1 MTTVSTEASRCA
13 VPISRP
19 VPGTTQPS
27 TPRRIIAEAFAAPA
41 PDLLDSKEIAGA
53 RAQGLLPFKES
64 HSRGVLNSKETPLLA
79 FKEAAGESS
88 RTPLRASRDR
98 LRNFAE
104 TPDPIQIH
112 ARAINSLT
120 MALHY
125 LRQPESNVPGASR
138 KAVQALAAINAL
150 RFAGRGE
157 AANDGRA

>member
-13 VPISRP
+13 APISRP
-19 VPGTTQPS
+19 VPGTIQPS
-27 TPRRIIAEAFAAPA
+27 TPRRIIAEAVAAPV
-41 PDLLDSKEIAGA
+41 PDLLDPKEIASA
-53 RAQGLLPFKES
+53 RARGLLTFKES
-64 HSRGVLNSKETPLLA
+64 HSRGVLNFKETPLLA
-79 FKEAAGESS
+79 FKAGAGELP
-88 RTPLRASRDR
+88 RTPLRGPRDR

-104 TPDPIQIH
+104 TPDIIQIH

>member
-1 MTTVSTEASRCA
+1 MKQTFSAMGIGSGQK
-13 VPISRP
+13 S
-19 VPGTTQPS
+19 
-27 TPRRIIAEAFAAPA
+27 
-41 PDLLDSKEIAGA
+41 DLLNPKEMAGA
-53 RAQGLLPFKES
+53 PTSPARDN
-64 HSRGVLNSKETPLLA
+64 LNFEETP
-79 FKEAAGESS
+79 GELS
-88 RTPLRASRDR
+88 RTPLRASRHGV
-98 LRNFAE
+98 LNFAE

-125 LRQPESNVPGASR
+125 LRQPESNVAGASR

>member
-13 VPISRP
+13 APATRP
-19 VPGTTQPS
+19 TLGTT
-27 TPRRIIAEAFAAPA
+27 TTYPA
-41 PDLLDSKEIAGA
+41 RGLLNFKEI
-53 RAQGLLPFKES
+53 PS
-64 HSRGVLNSKETPLLA
+64 
-79 FKEAAGESS
+79 ESS
-88 RTPLRASRDR
+88 RCPLRASRDGV
-98 LRNFAE
+98 LNFEE

-157 AANDGRA
+157 AANDGSA

>member
-13 VPISRP
+13 APATRP
-19 VPGTTQPS
+19 TLGTTTS
-27 TPRRIIAEAFAAPA
+27 PA
-41 PDLLDSKEIAGA
+41 
-53 RAQGLLPFKES
+53 RGLLNFK
-64 HSRGVLNSKETPLLA
+64 
-79 FKEAAGESS
+79 
-88 RTPLRASRDR
+88 
-98 LRNFAE
+98 E

-112 ARAINSLT
+112 ARAVNSLT

-157 AANDGRA
+157 AANDGMA

>member
-13 VPISRP
+13 APISRP
-19 VPGTTQPS
+19 VPSTTQPS

-41 PDLLDSKEIAGA
+41 PDLLDSKEIASV
-53 RAQGLLPFKES
+53 RAQGLLTFKES
-64 HSRGVLNSKETPLLA
+64 HSRGVLSFEETPLIA
-79 FKEAAGESS
+79 FEEAPGKLS
-88 RTPLRASRDR
+88 RTPLRGARDH

-104 TPDPIQIH
+104 TSDPIQIH
-112 ARAINSLT
+112 ARAVNSLA

-125 LRQPESNVPGASR
+125 LRQPESNLPGASR

-150 RFAGRGE
+150 RFAGRCE

>member
-13 VPISRP
+13 APISRP

-41 PDLLDSKEIAGA
+41 PDLLDSKEIASA
-53 RAQGLLPFKES
+53 RTQGLLTFKES
-64 HSRGVLNSKETPLLA
+64 HSRGVLNFE
-79 FKEAAGESS
+79 
-88 RTPLRASRDR
+88 
-98 LRNFAE
+98 E
-104 TPDPIQIH
+104 TPDLIQVH
-112 ARAINSLT
+112 ARAVNSLT

-125 LRQPESNVPGASR
+125 LRQPESNVAGASR

-157 AANDGRA
+157 AANDGKA

>member
-1 MTTVSTEASRCA
+1 MTTVSTEAGRCA
-13 VPISRP
+13 APIFRP
-19 VPGTTQPS
+19 VPGTTQPA
-27 TPRRIIAEAFAAPA
+27 TPRRIIAEAAAAPA
-41 PDLLDSKEIAGA
+41 PDLLDSKDIPSEQA
-53 RAQGLLPFKES
+53 RGLLTFKES
-64 HSRGVLNSKETPLLA
+64 HSRGVLNFKDTPLLA
-79 FKEAAGESS
+79 FEKAPGDLS
-88 RTPLRASRDR
+88 RTPLRGARDR

-112 ARAINSLT
+112 ARAVNSLT

-150 RFAGRGE
+150 RFVGRGE